1 MIDPTK
7 FTCADARPLV
17 SAYLDGELS
26 ADRAS
31 PLRQH
36 LMECADCR
44 AATQVHKA
52 QSQWFQA
59 TSEVEVPAGFAS
71 RVARRAFQG
80 DDGEVPVHSA
90 EGQQSL
96 APVLPVVLR
105 MTAAAALL
113 LLMISVAL
121 RSVDIPTGGDLRADD
136 AATMTLEA
144 AIERL
149 ERLDVQERALAED
162 SDR

>member
-17 SAYLDGELS
+17 SAYLDDELS

-36 LMECADCR
+36 LIECAECR
-44 AATQVHKA
+44 SATQGHKA
-52 QSQWFQA
+52 QRQWFQPTPDVA
-59 TSEVEVPAGFAS
+59 VPAGFAS

-80 DDGEVPVHSA
+80 DQGEVHVQASEHPQA
-90 EGQQSL
+90 L
-96 APVLPVVLR
+96 APVLPFVLR

-113 LLMISVAL
+113 LLVISVAL
-121 RSVDIPTGGDLRADD
+121 RSVEIPTGGNLSADD

-149 ERLDVQERALAED
+149 GRLDLEEGALTED
-162 SDR
+162 RDR

>member
-17 SAYLDGELS
+17 SAYLDDELS

-36 LMECADCR
+36 LIECAECR
-44 AATQVHKA
+44 SATQGHKA
-52 QSQWFQA
+52 QRLWFQSTPDVA
-59 TSEVEVPAGFAS
+59 VPAGFAS

-80 DDGEVPVHSA
+80 DQGEVPVLVSEHA
-90 EGQQSL
+90 QAP
-96 APVLPVVLR
+96 APVLPFVLR

-113 LLMISVAL
+113 LLVISVAL
-121 RSVDIPTGGDLRADD
+121 RSVEIPTGGNLRADD

-149 ERLDVQERALAED
+149 ERLDLEEGVLTED
-162 SDR
+162 RDR

>member
-1 MIDPTK
+1 MMDPTK

-17 SAYLDGELS
+17 SAYLDDELS

-36 LMECADCR
+36 LMECAECR
-44 AATQVHKA
+44 TATQGHKA
-52 QSQWFQA
+52 QRQWFQ
-59 TSEVEVPAGFAS
+59 TTPEVEVPAGFAS

-80 DDGEVPVHSA
+80 DEGEVLLQSS
-90 EGQQSL
+90 EGSESL
-96 APVLPVVLR
+96 APVLPFVLR
-105 MTAAAALL
+105 MTAAAAML

-121 RSVDIPTGGDLRADD
+121 RSVEIPTGGDLRADD
-136 AATMTLEA
+136 AATMTLET

-149 ERLDVQERALAED
+149 ERLDLKESAIKED